1 MNYLIVNKQ
10 IETNI
15 VPKAQAIDVYEL
27 MKFSEGSESSDE
39 SELEDYKFELV
50 SLHDEDNSL
59 VEVLRS
65 P

>member
-1 MNYLIVNKQ
+1 
-10 IETNI
+10 
-15 VPKAQAIDVYEL
+15 
-27 MKFSEGSESSDE
+27 MKFSEGSESSDD